1 LAIGLL
7 MTGLFGLGGCA
18 RGSVQDALG
27 LGKRAPDEF
36 AVVKRAPLIVPP
48 EFDLRPPDPGAP
60 RPNIGRTSDQARVA
74 LTGTPSGP
82 SQAAQVLTGA
92 SANGQTIPGSSP
104 ASGLSN
110 SVPASTIA
118 DDLLSAGTNLPSQ
131 RASGA
136 TSQTAAT
143 QTAAA
148 QTSATQTAGADG
160 AAGSHWTRGELAMVA
175 LAGGNQSSPEIRRT
189 IAEEN
194 PALADVE
201 ASLFTRIVAWR
212 DPSTMG
218 ATIDAPAEAQRLR
231 DNKVASKAPTEG
243 DTPTV
248 VNRRQSAL
256 QGLLGDIF

>member
-92 SANGQTIPGSSP
+92 SANGQTVPGSSP
-104 ASGLSN
+104 ASGLPN

-148 QTSATQTAGADG
+148 PTAGTQTSATQTAGVDG

-175 LAGGNQSSPEIRRT
+175 LAGGNQSSPECAKFIH
-189 IAEEN
+189 
-194 PALADVE
+194 D
-201 ASLFTRIVAWR
+201 S
-212 DPSTMG
+212 S
-218 ATIDAPAEAQRLR
+218 
-231 DNKVASKAPTEG
+231 
-243 DTPTV
+243 
-248 VNRRQSAL
+248 VNM
-256 QGLLGDIF
+256 F